1 MTNKTAMLSN
11 KFDRYESEFSYQPM
25 MRKPNMKTYISSELQ
40 NELREVTENHIFKSK
55 VIGFNQP
62 SEQAILK
69 AKANRSQKAH
79 SSIVSEQ

>member
-1 MTNKTAMLSN
+1 
-11 KFDRYESEFSYQPM
+11 
-25 MRKPNMKTYISSELQ
+25 MKTYISSELQ

-79 SSIVSEQ
+79 SSIVSEQWDERPESSSKIQSESNSSTPVCKCLL